1 MSLFSHDDQHEPP
14 LASLSSTIIYFPGGN
29 PLLSSEETQSTLL
42 ILLGDYLNILR
53 TKKIETAMFLERSMV
68 KLDTEKYHIKWREKM
83 IKTYRLFN
91 PNFPEIFKIKVFD
104 WLIKHFSLLPRVEFR
119 SHGHRENVTHFN
131 SFLYRFGGPMADRR
145 KEAA

>member
-1 MSLFSHDDQHEPP
+1 
-14 LASLSSTIIYFPGGN
+14 
-29 PLLSSEETQSTLL
+29 
-42 ILLGDYLNILR
+42 
-53 TKKIETAMFLERSMV
+53 
-68 KLDTEKYHIKWREKM
+68 M

-104 WLIKHFSLLPRVEFR
+104 WLIKNFSLLPRVEFR

-131 SFLYRFGGPMADRR
+131 SFLYRLGGPMADRR